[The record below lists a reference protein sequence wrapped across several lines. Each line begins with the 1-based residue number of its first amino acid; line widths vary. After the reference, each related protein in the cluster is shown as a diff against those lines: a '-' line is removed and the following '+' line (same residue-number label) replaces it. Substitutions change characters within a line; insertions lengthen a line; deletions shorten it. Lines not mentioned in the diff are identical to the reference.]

1 MTKYNISCPDCKK
14 EFIIDDDEFTA
25 LVKNMELE
33 ISRMTS
39 ILYKHKVPVSYKSH
53 DHIYAVIRTL
63 MRCCASF
70 NSDIQFHEV
79 DEKADREFEEMI
91 TACKDSQK
99 EKGQLRA
106 WTKRLGQRHYT
117 RIGMS
122 ETICGMPMLGN
133 NYASVIPE
141 SEQHECKECVIILEK
156 QQHQETRES

>member
-53 DHIYAVIRTL
+53 DHVYAIIRTL

-70 NSDIQFHEV
+70 NPEIYMTEV
-79 DEKADREFEEMI
+79 NEEEDRKFEELKKKCKEYRKA
-91 TACKDSQK
+91 TA
-99 EKGQLRA
+99 QLRV

-117 RIGMS
+117 RDNMDV
-122 ETICGMPMLGN
+122 TICGIPMLGN
-133 NYASVIPE
+133 NYANIIPE
-141 SEQHECKECVIILEK
+141 SEQHECEECVTILEK
-156 QQHQETRES
+156 NQHAKTED